1 MTFQIK
7 WDGLDQLTE
16 ELRTMASGKALE
28 KASVALGSQWQ
39 KEARAME
46 RAKYTHGYWTGN
58 QQRNTLVYWEN
69 GKKTIV
75 LDPKTEYS
83 VYTEYGTRKM
93 DAMPVLKPTLDMTKK
108 RAPSVIEYYL
118 KKDIK

>member
-1 MTFQIK
+1 MTFRIK
-7 WDGLDQLTE
+7 WDGLEQLTAE
-16 ELRTMASGKALE
+16 FQTLARGRALE
-28 KASVALGSQWQ
+28 KASLALGSQWQ
-39 KEARAME
+39 KAARAME
-46 RAKYTHGYWTGN
+46 REKYTHGYWTGN

-93 DAMPVLKPTLDMTKK
+93 NAMPVFKPTLDMMKK

>member
-75 LDPKTEYS
+75 LDTKTEYS

-93 DAMPVLKPTLDMTKK
+93 DAMPVFKPTLDMTKK